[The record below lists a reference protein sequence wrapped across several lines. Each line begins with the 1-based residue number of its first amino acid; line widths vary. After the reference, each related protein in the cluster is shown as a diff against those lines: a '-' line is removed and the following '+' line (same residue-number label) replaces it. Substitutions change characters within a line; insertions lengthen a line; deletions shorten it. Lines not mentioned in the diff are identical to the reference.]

1 MLVSPSFLARGA
13 RARAGASLVVLA
25 AVACDTN
32 RPSSDPATAAA
43 SLNGVGMVLD
53 FPTVAL
59 TLGMAGSTL
68 HAVRSTTQGM
78 DTVAAAWHSTDEQI
92 VSVDNAGHLTAR
104 AAGSALVWARAGRD
118 SVSSAVTVSP
128 SGASFTTHWCD
139 CRGPSC
145 GSNAGRWYSDAICR
159 VGAGPRRYRHNDNGE
174 RCRCRADRDVDVVG
188 AERGGRVQQR

>member
-13 RARAGASLVVLA
+13 RARAGASLLVLA
-25 AVACDTN
+25 AIACDTN

-68 HAVRSTTQGM
+68 HAVRPTMQGM

-128 SGASFTTHWCD
+128 SGASFTTTAATVAVRPAVATLAVGTPTHSQRRC
-139 CRGPSC
+139 S
-145 GSNAGRWYSDAICR
+145 SGRDKQHNDDGER
-159 VGAGPRRYRHNDNGE
+159 RRYH
-174 RCRCRADRDVDVVG
+174 ADRHVDVVG
-188 AERGGRVQQR
+188 AERRGRVQQR